1 MQQKQNS
8 KPSGG
13 KWKYGIVTEIDPAK
27 MMVRC
32 QLPGMGN
39 IITPWLLLIVP
50 NTLKNKDYYL
60 PDIGEQLVILLD
72 ENSEMGCAIGA
83 VYSTKDTPAI
93 SNLNKRRVDFDDGS
107 SIEYDR
113 GTHVLEIKVE
123 GDITIEATGTI
134 TLKAPR
140 IDLNP

>member
-1 MQQKQNS
+1 MQQPQ
-8 KPSGG
+8 PSGG
-13 KWKYGIVTEIDPAK
+13 KWKYGIVTEIDPDK

-32 QLPGMGN
+32 QLPDADG

-50 NTLKNKDYYL
+50 NTLNNKDYCL
-60 PDIGEQLVILLD
+60 PDIGEQLVVLLD
-72 ENSEMGCAIGA
+72 ENSEMGCVIGA

-93 SNLNKRRVDFDDGS
+93 SSLDKRRVDFDDGT

-113 GTHVLEIKVE
+113 ATHVLEIKVE

-140 IDLNP
+140 LDLNP

>member
-1 MQQKQNS
+1 MQTKPKS

-13 KWKYGIVTEIDPAK
+13 KWKYGIVTEIDPDK

-32 QLPGMGN
+32 QLPDMGN
-39 IITPWLLLIVP
+39 IITPWLLLAVS
-50 NTLKNKDYYL
+50 NSLQNKDYYL
-60 PDIGEQLVILLD
+60 PDVGEQLVILLD
-72 ENSEMGCAIGA
+72 ENSETGCAIGA

-93 SNLNKRRVDFDDGS
+93 SNLNKRRVDFEDGT

-113 GTHVLEIKVE
+113 ETHVLEIKVD